1 MAHPHRCGPAIVPM
15 QIPLFPLRSVLF
27 PGGLLPLQIF
37 EVRYLDMINRCHAA
51 GTPFGVVC
59 LTEGD
64 EVRRRA
70 AGPTGE
76 AFAQEAFHPIGTL
89 ALITELTR
97 PQPGLMRIRSEGGQR
112 FRLSS
117 STQLAHGL
125 WMGEAELLP
134 DDLPVTVPEDLAAWK
149 GRLEDWLAMI
159 AQRIPDEAERPVQ
172 PPYRLDDCGWLA
184 NRFAELL
191 PIEPAAKQNLM
202 ALDNPLLRLEL
213 VVDVL
218 EHLDELRQQGHE

>member
-1 MAHPHRCGPAIVPM
+1 VSL

-37 EVRYLDMINRCHAA
+37 EVRYLDMIGRCHAA

-64 EVRRRA
+64 EVRRPA
-70 AGPTGE
+70 ASTSALPTGD
-76 AFAQEAFHPIGTL
+76 AFAHEAFHLAGTL
-89 ALITELTR
+89 AHITELTR
-97 PQPGLMRIRSEGGQR
+97 PQPGLMRIRSHGGQR
-112 FRLSS
+112 FRLTASH
-117 STQLAHGL
+117 QLPHGL

-134 DDLPVTVPEDLAAWK
+134 DDLAVPVPEDLASWK
-149 GRLEDWLAMI
+149 LRLEEWLALL
-159 AQRIPDEAERPVQ
+159 AQRIPDESERPVQ
-172 PPYRLDDCGWLA
+172 PPYHLDDCGWLA

-191 PIEPAAKQNLM
+191 PIEASEKQNLM
-202 ALDNPLLRLEL
+202 MLDNPLLRLEL

-218 EHLDELRQQGHE
+218 EHLDEVRQQGQE